1 MAYGCNNEAN
11 NFFIFKEQS
20 ECRMIKLLG
29 WLSAGSSERIQERC
43 LTQFGGLGNVHERRL
58 HLKLYKVMV
67 KSIGLRPEAN
77 SLLSQPQFLQNE
89 GMIKITF

>member
-1 MAYGCNNEAN
+1 MGYGCNNEAN
-11 NFFIFKEQS
+11 NFFIFKELIVKKQS

-67 KSIGLRPEAN
+67 KSIGLRP
-77 SLLSQPQFLQNE
+77 
-89 GMIKITF
+89 